1 MHYKNLVRGIVDEI
15 YVDMQKSPTNFGD
28 QRIFDEVSGNYLL
41 YQNSWINQ
49 KRIYGGFLYI
59 EVRDTEKIWVHHDGT
74 KRILVQ
80 QLLDLGVPK
89 SDIVMAWRSPEFR
102 RNSEFVVA

>member
-41 YQNSWINQ
+41 YQNSWINKKKFMVVFYTLKFAIQ
-49 KRIYGGFLYI
+49 K
-59 EVRDTEKIWVHHDGT
+59 
-74 KRILVQ
+74 
-80 QLLDLGVPK
+80 K
-89 SDIVMAWRSPEFR
+89 SGCITMELKES
-102 RNSEFVVA
+102 